1 MNRHVATKPAQF
13 VDTTTHTENGRH
25 AAETNGIHL
34 PLSMEARDALHRE
47 ALALRRQAIR
57 DAGTALAQTLLTAW
71 GRLRRGL
78 RGQPGAPRG
87 RIWSH

>member
-1 MNRHVATKPAQF
+1 MNRRIATKPAQF
-13 VDTTTHTENGRH
+13 IDTTTHADKAGE

-71 GRLRRGL
+71 RRLRRGL